1 MDRFYPFVVELFF
14 FFFTVAK
21 RKSQELCLISYSL
34 AFSRPSPLG
43 SMEWKKKNPC
53 TVYQEGPI
61 KSAVM
66 DPVSL
71 GNGLGKKG
79 QEDLPK
85 R

>member
-1 MDRFYPFVVELFF
+1 MFDLLLSCLFQ
-14 FFFTVAK
+14 ALSIK
-21 RKSQELCLISYSL
+21 HHGMGK
-34 AFSRPSPLG
+34 
-43 SMEWKKKNPC
+43 KKKNPC

-66 DPVSL
+66 DLVSL

>member
-1 MDRFYPFVVELFF
+1 MFDLLLSCLFQ
-14 FFFTVAK
+14 ALSI
-21 RKSQELCLISYSL
+21 RLH
-34 AFSRPSPLG
+34 G
-43 SMEWKKKNPC
+43 MEKKKNPC